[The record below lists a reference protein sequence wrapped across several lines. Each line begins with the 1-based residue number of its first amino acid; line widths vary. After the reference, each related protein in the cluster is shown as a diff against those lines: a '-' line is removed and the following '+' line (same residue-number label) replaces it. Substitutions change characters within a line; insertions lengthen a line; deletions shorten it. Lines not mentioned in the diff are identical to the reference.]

1 MRLKVTYIFIFISK
15 EIKRG
20 RISSLQEINK
30 ERKGGSIKKERV
42 YSGTNI
48 CSTDLNLKNK

>member
-1 MRLKVTYIFIFISK
+1 MRLKVTYIFIFISE

-20 RISSLQEINK
+20 RSLQEINK

-42 YSGTNI
+42 S
-48 CSTDLNLKNK
+48 NLFKYLFN